1 MNIQTQLQNRLVERF
16 SPTHLALR
24 NDSHLHGNPP
34 EAGTHF
40 TVSMVAPQFEGL
52 NAVKR
57 HQAVYA
63 EVGDFLEGPVHALAL
78 KLYGPNDSRPEQIP
92 PAPACG
98 GGDGRL

>member
-1 MNIQTQLQNRLVERF
+1 MDIQTQLHDRLLERF
-16 SPTHLALR
+16 SPSHLALR

-40 TVSMVAPQFEGL
+40 TVSMVADTFTGL

-63 EVGDFLEGPVHALAL
+63 EVGDFLAGNVHALAL
-78 KLYGPNDSRPEQIP
+78 KLYGPEDSRPEEIP